1 MRALLLAAGLG
12 TRLDPLTRYLPKCL
26 MPLHGRPLH
35 DHWFEKLSRLGVNEF
50 AINTHHH
57 AELVADYVR
66 ASRFS
71 DAVTLA
77 HEPELLGTS
86 ETIRRHAEFLS
97 VGDSLVL
104 HADNFCE
111 DDLSG
116 LIAAHQSRPDGCI
129 LTMLTFRA
137 SDPSSCGIVE
147 ADGRGV
153 MTALRH
159 KISSPPSDRA
169 NAATYVFTP
178 ELVDLVVRDAEG
190 SDFSAETLP
199 KLVGKAMT
207 GHTGLPFTDIGTVS
221 EFLRAGIDP
230 LVWAVPSLGR

>member
-26 MPLHGRPLH
+26 MPLYGRPLL
-35 DHWFEKLSRLGVNEF
+35 DHWLEKLSDLGVNEF
-50 AINTHHH
+50 VVNTHHH
-57 AELVADYVR
+57 ADLVADYVR
-66 ASRFS
+66 ASRFA

-86 ETIRRHAEFLS
+86 GTIRLHAEFLAA
-97 VGDSLVL
+97 GDSLVL

-147 ADGRGV
+147 TDGRGV
-153 MTALRH
+153 MTALHH

-178 ELVDLVVRDAEG
+178 ELVDLVVRDLEVF
-190 SDFSAETLP
+190 DFSAETLP

-207 GHTGLPFTDIGTVS
+207 GHTGLPFTDIGTVA
-221 EFLRAGIDP
+221 EYLRAGIDP
-230 LVWAVPSLGR
+230 LVWAVPGLGR

>member
-26 MPLHGRPLH
+26 MPLHGRPLL
-35 DHWFEKLSRLGVNEF
+35 DHWLEKLSGLGVVEF
-50 AINTHHH
+50 VVNTHHH
-57 AELVADYVR
+57 ADLVEDYVSG
-66 ASRFS
+66 SRFADS
-71 DAVTLA
+71 VTLA

-86 ETIRRHAEFLS
+86 GTIRLHAEFLA

-129 LTMLTFRA
+129 LTMLTFRS

-147 ADGRGV
+147 TDGRGV
-153 MTALRH
+153 MTALHH

-178 ELVDLVVRDAEG
+178 ELVDLVVREAEAF
-190 SDFSAETLP
+190 DFSAETLP
-199 KLVGKAMT
+199 KLVGKGMT
-207 GHTGLPFTDIGTVS
+207 GHTDLPFTDIGTVA
-221 EFLRAGIDP
+221 EYLRAGIDP